1 MSAHAGAALRIAR
14 TGGGKLFH
22 APKPAAPLHA
32 GPINSSVA
40 GRTDHL
46 PMHVGSGSYV
56 LPADIVSH
64 LGQGNTQAG
73 FKVLRRVFKGAPY
86 GGKGGPYSSG
96 SGPYGASLARGGET
110 GDGSSDEGVP
120 IVAAGGEHVLTP
132 DEVRWAGDGDMDTG
146 HKVLDEFVLRTRA
159 EAIKVLKHLPGPA
172 QS

>member
-1 MSAHAGAALRIAR
+1 MSDQAAALTVAR
-14 TGGGKLFH
+14 RGGGKLFH
-22 APKPAAPLHA
+22 APKPAPPMHA

-46 PMHVGSGSYV
+46 PMHVPSGSYV

-86 GGKGGPYSSG
+86 GGKGGPYNSG
-96 SGPYGASLARGGET
+96 SGPYGEPLARGGET
-110 GDGSSDEGVP
+110 TGPESGVP

-146 HKVLDEFVLRTRA
+146 HKVLDEFVLRNRA

>member
-1 MSAHAGAALRIAR
+1 MDGQARDALLVAR
-14 TGGGKLFH
+14 RAYGGEIFH
-22 APKPAAPLHA
+22 APRPAPPLHA
-32 GPINSSVA
+32 GPIRSPVA

-46 PMHVGSGSYV
+46 PIHVESGSYV
-56 LPADIVSH
+56 IPADIVSH
-64 LGQGNTQAG
+64 LGQGNTDAG
-73 FKVLRRVFKGAPY
+73 YKVLRRTFKGTPY

-96 SGPYGASLARGGET
+96 PGPYGEPLARGGET
-110 GDGSSDEGVP
+110 KGADTGIP

-132 DEVRWAGDGDMDTG
+132 AEVRWAGGGDMDTG